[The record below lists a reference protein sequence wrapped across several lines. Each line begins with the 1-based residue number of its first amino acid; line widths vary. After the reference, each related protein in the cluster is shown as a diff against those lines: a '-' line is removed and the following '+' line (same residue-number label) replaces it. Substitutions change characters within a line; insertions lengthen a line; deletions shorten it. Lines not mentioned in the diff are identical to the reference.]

1 MNCSPPGS
9 SVHEFS
15 RQDYWSGLPFPPPRI
30 FPIQELNL
38 RLLHWQV
45 DSLLLSHQGSPLKVF
60 WGRKLEGFLKAALI
74 WIEEEECCPVS
85 PGEQNQDL
93 RRSCLLLN
101 DANLGKEPGAL
112 GSV

>member
-1 MNCSPPGS
+1 MNSPGKNTG
-9 SVHEFS
+9 VGCHAIL
-15 RQDYWSGLPFPPPRI
+15 QGI
-30 FPIQELNL
+30 FLIQELNL

-45 DSLLLSHQGSPLKVF
+45 DSLLLSHQGSPLKAF

-74 WIEEEECCPVS
+74 WVEEECWPGS

-101 DANLGKEPGAL
+101 DANLGKEAGAL